1 MENNLNIVK
10 SEFKE
15 LPNNIE
21 AEQSVIGSILVTN
34 EIFDEISTIISSIN
48 FYDPMHQKIYNAIES
63 LIYKGMLAN
72 PITLKNYFEDE
83 KDDLD
88 VPEYLVKITKFSTSI
103 RQAIEYSKI
112 IYDMFVRR
120 ELIKISEQTIDNAKI
135 TDLDSSGQN
144 IIENSERL
152 LFDLAEKGSFNSS
165 LIKFDDAMKQTIE
178 MASAAYK
185 NEGGIVGVPTGL
197 RDLDDK
203 LGGLHQSDLIII
215 AGRPSMGKTS
225 LATNIAFNAAKH
237 IQDNQKKSS
246 VAFFSLEMSSEQLST
261 RILSEQAR
269 IGSND
274 IRRGRIS
281 DEQFDQ
287 FLETSKNIAE
297 LPLFID
303 ETPAISIA
311 AMSNRARRIKRLH
324 GLDMIVVDYIQLMRG
339 TTYNKDGRVQEI
351 SQITQG
357 LKAIAKELGVPVVA
371 LSQLSRQVEQR
382 DDHKPQLADL
392 RESGSI
398 EQDADVVMFVYREG
412 YYLQRK
418 EPREATVEH
427 AEWQAKMNEVAH
439 LAEIII
445 GKQRHGPIGKVTLEF
460 EKDLQNLKILKLIK
474 FKYKTLMLTSLYEN
488 TILKNPKFII
498 LILFITLISFGYYS
512 KDFRLDASS
521 ETLLIEDDPDLEYL
535 REITNRYGSKEFL
548 VLTYTPNEGMISNTS
563 INNLLSL
570 KYKIQSLDWV
580 HSVITLLDIP
590 LLNNTDAPLQER
602 LKGFKTLKDEDVDK
616 NRGFKEILESPV
628 FRNFVISESGKT
640 SGIIVNIKQNP
651 ILEDIENRSKKE
663 IDEHRD
669 KIKKQNHKNILEIR
683 DVIKSYDDVGKIY
696 LGGIP
701 MIADDMMTFIKS
713 DIIVFGLGVLLFII
727 ATLWF
732 VFKK

>member
-1 MENNLNIVK
+1 MENSLSIVR
-10 SEFKE
+10 ENFKE
-15 LPNNIE
+15 LPSNIE

-34 EIFDEISTIISSIN
+34 EIFDEINTIVSNIN
-48 FYDPMHQKIYNAIES
+48 FFDPMHQKIFNAIES
-63 LIYKGMLAN
+63 MIYKGMLAN
-72 PITLKNYFEDE
+72 PITLKNFFEKE

-88 VPEYLVKITKFSTSI
+88 IPEYLVKITKFSTSV

-112 IYDMFVRR
+112 IYDMYVRR
-120 ELIKISEQTIDNAKI
+120 ELIKISEQMIDNAKEN
-135 TDLDSSGQN
+135 DLETNGQN

-152 LFDLAEKGSFNSS
+152 LYDLAEKGTFNSS

-197 RDLDDK
+197 RDLDNK

-225 LATNIAFNAAKH
+225 LATNIAFNAAQN
-237 IQDNQKKSS
+237 IQENGIKSS

-261 RILSEQAR
+261 RIISEQAR
-269 IGSND
+269 ISSSD

-287 FLETSKNIAE
+287 FLETSKNISE

-311 AMSNRARRIKRLH
+311 AMSNRARRIKRLY
-324 GLDMIVVDYIQLMRG
+324 GLNLIVVDYIQLMKG
-339 TTYNKDGRVQEI
+339 SFNNKDGRVQEI

-357 LKAIAKELGVPVVA
+357 LKAIAKELGVPVLA

-382 DDHKPQLADL
+382 DDHKPQLSDL

-460 EKDLQNLKILKLIK
+460 EERFTK
-474 FKYKTLMLTSLYEN
+474 FKDTQ
-488 TILKNPKFII
+488 
-498 LILFITLISFGYYS
+498 
-512 KDFRLDASS
+512 
-521 ETLLIEDDPDLEYL
+521 
-535 REITNRYGSKEFL
+535 
-548 VLTYTPNEGMISNTS
+548 
-563 INNLLSL
+563 NN
-570 KYKIQSLDWV
+570 
-580 HSVITLLDIP
+580 
-590 LLNNTDAPLQER
+590 
-602 LKGFKTLKDEDVDK
+602 
-616 NRGFKEILESPV
+616 
-628 FRNFVISESGKT
+628 
-640 SGIIVNIKQNP
+640 
-651 ILEDIENRSKKE
+651 
-663 IDEHRD
+663 
-669 KIKKQNHKNILEIR
+669 
-683 DVIKSYDDVGKIY
+683 
-696 LGGIP
+696 
-701 MIADDMMTFIKS
+701 
-713 DIIVFGLGVLLFII
+713 
-727 ATLWF
+727 
-732 VFKK
+732 

>member
-1 MENNLNIVK
+1 MENNLSIVK
-10 SEFKE
+10 DKFKE

-34 EIFDEISTIISSIN
+34 EIFDEISTIISNIN

-72 PITLKNYFEDE
+72 PITLKNYFENE

-88 VPEYLVKITKFSTSI
+88 VPEYLVKITKFSTSV

-120 ELIKISEQTIDNAKI
+120 ELIKISEQTIDSAKI
-135 TDLDSSGQN
+135 NDIDTNGQN

-165 LIKFDDAMKQTIE
+165 LVKFDAAMKQTIE

-237 IQDNQKKSS
+237 IQDNGKKSS

-269 IGSND
+269 ISSND

-324 GLDMIVVDYIQLMRG
+324 GLDMVVVDYIQLMRG

-357 LKAIAKELGVPVVA
+357 LKAIAKELGVPVLA

-382 DDHKPQLADL
+382 DNHKPQLADL

-398 EQDADVVMFVYREG
+398 EQDADVVMFVFREG
-412 YYLQRK
+412 YYLSRT

-439 LAEIII
+439 LAQIII
-445 GKQRHGPIGKVTLEF
+445 GKQRHGPIGNVTLEF
-460 EKDLQNLKILKLIK
+460 EERFTK
-474 FKYKTLMLTSLYEN
+474 FKDT
-488 TILKNPKFII
+488 
-498 LILFITLISFGYYS
+498 
-512 KDFRLDASS
+512 
-521 ETLLIEDDPDLEYL
+521 
-535 REITNRYGSKEFL
+535 
-548 VLTYTPNEGMISNTS
+548 
-563 INNLLSL
+563 
-570 KYKIQSLDWV
+570 Q
-580 HSVITLLDIP
+580 
-590 LLNNTDAPLQER
+590 
-602 LKGFKTLKDEDVDK
+602 
-616 NRGFKEILESPV
+616 
-628 FRNFVISESGKT
+628 
-640 SGIIVNIKQNP
+640 VN
-651 ILEDIENRSKKE
+651 
-663 IDEHRD
+663 
-669 KIKKQNHKNILEIR
+669 
-683 DVIKSYDDVGKIY
+683 
-696 LGGIP
+696 
-701 MIADDMMTFIKS
+701 
-713 DIIVFGLGVLLFII
+713 
-727 ATLWF
+727 
-732 VFKK
+732 

>member
-1 MENNLNIVK
+1 MENNLSIVK
-10 SEFKE
+10 DQFKE

-21 AEQSVIGSILVTN
+21 AEQAVIGSILVSN
-34 EIFDEISTIISSIN
+34 DIFDEISTIISSIN
-48 FYDPMHQKIYNAIES
+48 FYDPMHQKIYEAIES
-63 LIYKGMLAN
+63 LVYKGMLAN

-83 KDDLD
+83 KDDLN
-88 VPEYLVKITKFSTSI
+88 VPEYLVKITKFSTTV

-120 ELIKISEQTIDNAKI
+120 ELIKISEQTIDSAKLNE
-135 TDLDSSGQN
+135 LDTNGQT

-165 LIKFDDAMKQTIE
+165 LVKFDEAMKQTIE

-185 NEGGIVGVPTGL
+185 NEEGIVGVPTGL

-225 LATNIAFNAAKH
+225 LATNIAFNAAQKL
-237 IQDNQKKSS
+237 QESGKKSS
-246 VAFFSLEMSSEQLST
+246 IAFFSLEMSSEQLST
-261 RILSEQAR
+261 RIISEQAR
-269 IGSND
+269 ISSND

-281 DEQFDQ
+281 DEQFDK

-297 LPLFID
+297 LPLYID

-311 AMSNRARRIKRLH
+311 AMSNRARRIKRLF

-439 LAEIII
+439 LAQIII
-445 GKQRHGPIGKVTLEF
+445 GKQRHGPIGNVTLEF
-460 EKDLQNLKILKLIK
+460 EERFTK
-474 FKYKTLMLTSLYEN
+474 FKDTQ
-488 TILKNPKFII
+488 
-498 LILFITLISFGYYS
+498 
-512 KDFRLDASS
+512 
-521 ETLLIEDDPDLEYL
+521 
-535 REITNRYGSKEFL
+535 
-548 VLTYTPNEGMISNTS
+548 
-563 INNLLSL
+563 IN
-570 KYKIQSLDWV
+570 
-580 HSVITLLDIP
+580 
-590 LLNNTDAPLQER
+590 
-602 LKGFKTLKDEDVDK
+602 
-616 NRGFKEILESPV
+616 
-628 FRNFVISESGKT
+628 
-640 SGIIVNIKQNP
+640 
-651 ILEDIENRSKKE
+651 
-663 IDEHRD
+663 
-669 KIKKQNHKNILEIR
+669 
-683 DVIKSYDDVGKIY
+683 
-696 LGGIP
+696 
-701 MIADDMMTFIKS
+701 
-713 DIIVFGLGVLLFII
+713 
-727 ATLWF
+727 
-732 VFKK
+732 